1 MQRTITPSSDSGKSR
16 PKTAG
21 EVIIENLQKG
31 GDDIVGIE
39 VDGEKWPV
47 EKICRRDEC
56 PYCMN
61 CPMHL
66 ALQLQEL
73 GAFYGQC
80 ELMVCLESKGCP
92 LATVLIDEFLDPRQ
106 NTQEELACHE
116 FAYGLVVLGLGNEKG
131 LEWIKEAEKDG
142 SKEAKLFM
150 NNKKLKR
157 CGRC

>member
-1 MQRTITPSSDSGKSR
+1 MIRNFIQPPDSIKRR

-21 EVIIENLQKG
+21 EVIIENLQKD

-56 PYCMN
+56 HYCMN

-66 ALQLQEL
+66 ALQLQEV

-80 ELMVCLESKGCP
+80 ELMVCLEIEGCP
-92 LATVLIDEFLDPRQ
+92 LASVLIDEFLDPRQ

-116 FAYGLVVLGLGNEKG
+116 FAYGLVALGLGNDEG
-131 LEWIKEAEKDG
+131 LEWIKAAEKDG
-142 SKEAKLFM
+142 SKEAKLFLT
-150 NNKKLKR
+150 NLKLKK
-157 CGRC
+157 CGKC

>member
-1 MQRTITPSSDSGKSR
+1 MIRNFIQPPDSIKRR

-21 EVIIENLQKG
+21 EVIIENLQKD

-56 PYCMN
+56 HYCMN

-66 ALQLQEL
+66 ALQLQEV

-80 ELMVCLESKGCP
+80 ELMVCLEIEGCP
-92 LATVLIDEFLDPRQ
+92 LASVLIDEFLDPRQ

-116 FAYGLVVLGLGNEKG
+116 FAYGLVVLGLGNDEG
-131 LEWIKEAEKDG
+131 LEWIKAAEKDG
-142 SKEAKLFM
+142 SKEAKLFLT
-150 NNKKLKR
+150 NLKLKK
-157 CGRC
+157 CGKC

>member
-1 MQRTITPSSDSGKSR
+1 MIRNFIQPPDSIKRR

-21 EVIIENLQKG
+21 EVIIENLQKD

-56 PYCMN
+56 HYCMN

-66 ALQLQEL
+66 ALQLQEV

-80 ELMVCLESKGCP
+80 ELMVCLEIEGCP
-92 LATVLIDEFLDPRQ
+92 LASVLIDEFLDPRQ
-106 NTQEELACHE
+106 NTQEELPVMNS
-116 FAYGLVVLGLGNEKG
+116 LMVL
-131 LEWIKEAEKDG
+131 W
-142 SKEAKLFM
+142 F
-150 NNKKLKR
+150 
-157 CGRC
+157 

>member
-1 MQRTITPSSDSGKSR
+1 MIRNFIQPPDSIKRR

-21 EVIIENLQKG
+21 EVIIENLQKD

-56 PYCMN
+56 HYCMN

-66 ALQLQEL
+66 ALQLQEV

-80 ELMVCLESKGCP
+80 ELMVCLEIEGCP
-92 LATVLIDEFLDPRQ
+92 LASVLIDEFLDPRQ

-116 FAYGLVVLGLGNEKG
+116 FAYGLVVLGLGNDEG
-131 LEWIKEAEKDG
+131 LEWIKAAEKDG
-142 SKEAKLFM
+142 SKEAKLFLT
-150 NNKKLKR
+150 NLKQKK
-157 CGRC
+157 CGKC

>member
-1 MQRTITPSSDSGKSR
+1 MTRTIKTSLDSIKRR

-21 EVIIENLQKG
+21 EVIIENLQKD

-56 PYCMN
+56 HYCMN

-66 ALQLQEL
+66 ALQLQEV

-80 ELMVCLESKGCP
+80 ELMVCLEIEGCP
-92 LATVLIDEFLDPRQ
+92 LASVLIDEFLDPRQ

-116 FAYGLVVLGLGNEKG
+116 FAYGLVVLGLGNDEG
-131 LEWIKEAEKDG
+131 LEWIKAAEKDG
-142 SKEAKLFM
+142 SKEAKLFLT
-150 NNKKLKR
+150 NLKLKK
-157 CGRC
+157 CGKC

>member
-1 MQRTITPSSDSGKSR
+1 MIRNFIQPPDSIKRR

-21 EVIIENLQKG
+21 EVIIENLQKD

-56 PYCMN
+56 HYCMN

-66 ALQLQEL
+66 ALQLQEV

-80 ELMVCLESKGCP
+80 ELMVCLEIEGCP
-92 LATVLIDEFLDPRQ
+92 LASVLIDEFLDPRQ

-116 FAYGLVVLGLGNEKG
+116 FAYGLVVLGLGNDEG
-131 LEWIKEAEKDG
+131 LEWIKAAEKDG
-142 SKEAKLFM
+142 SKEAKLFLT
-150 NNKKLKR
+150 NLKLK
-157 CGRC
+157 

>member
-1 MQRTITPSSDSGKSR
+1 MTRTIKTPPDSKKHR

-21 EVIIENLQKG
+21 DVIIENLQKD

-47 EKICRRDEC
+47 EKICLRDEC

-66 ALQLQEL
+66 ALQLQEM

-92 LATVLIDEFLDPRQ
+92 LATVLIEEFLDPNQ

-116 FAYGLVVLGLGNEKG
+116 FAYGLVFLGLGNDEG
-131 LEWIKEAEKDG
+131 LEWIKAAEKDG
-142 SKEAKLFM
+142 SKEAKLFLT
-150 NNKKLKR
+150 NLKLKK